1 MKKIFRL
8 KNRPI
13 GLYVIIAFAIVA
25 GGILWR
31 YHADFEIDITI
42 ELLGAF
48 LTIVIIDQLLLKS
61 KRKRWNLV
69 RDEIEYT
76 LGRTIH
82 SLRDDLLRNL
92 FSFEPDLEQTSP
104 ENIEDSI
111 RKQKDERFSEL
122 LDIEPE
128 EMLDQIDDEFIEE
141 EYEDYFLEK
150 AEDLWRL
157 LNTRYS
163 EHFDPDLV
171 EQLLDLNLQL
181 RDLHSNIKFYKRS
194 EEASDDGSDR
204 STYYEKRGGKRI
216 VMTAKKTIRS
226 LIKLKEMGYSR
237 PPNRG

>member
-1 MKKIFRL
+1 MKKSFHL
-8 KNRPI
+8 KDRPL

-25 GGILWR
+25 SGLLWR

-76 LGRTIH
+76 LGRTVNT
-82 SLRDDLLRNL
+82 LRDDVLRSL
-92 FSFEPDLEQTSP
+92 FSFEPDLEQTSS
-104 ENIEDSI
+104 ENIDDSI
-111 RKQKDERFSEL
+111 RKQKDKRFMEL
-122 LDIEPE
+122 LEMDPE
-128 EMLDQIDDEFIEE
+128 DMLDQIDDDFLEK

-163 EHFDPDLV
+163 EHFDPELV
-171 EQLLDLNLQL
+171 EQLLNLNLHL
-181 RDLHSNIKFYKRS
+181 RDLHSNINFYKRS
-194 EEASDDGSDR
+194 EETSENGQDR
-204 STYYEKRGGKRI
+204 SAYYEKRGGGRI
-216 VMTAKKTIRS
+216 VSSTKDMIKC
-226 LIKLKEMGYSR
+226 LVKLKEMGYSM
-237 PPNRG
+237 PPRR